1 MAVVAGLGRGRSVA
15 VVAGLL
21 AALVVA
27 GCGSSGRADP
37 TRSAAAGPPSGG
49 SGLSSSSTTT
59 TSSSS
64 THTSSTR
71 RVAAVPHAPFAVGE
85 RIVTIVDYSRHVRYP
100 GGSPQPR
107 RLVTIIRYPALGP
120 ASRVDV
126 PNARPARAAGPFPLL
141 VFGHGYAV
149 TPDIYAPLLQHW
161 AREGYV
167 VAAPIFPL
175 ENANAPGGPNENDL
189 VNQPADMSYIITKV
203 LKADGNRSS
212 LFYGL
217 VNRREVAVTGQSD
230 GGETALAVAY
240 DRYFLDRRVRAAAI
254 LSGAV
259 IPGVGGFSF
268 PAPSPPL
275 LATQGTADVVN
286 PPSFTFGFYNIAP
299 RPKYL
304 LTLYGASHLA
314 PYTGIEPYTA
324 VTERVTTDFFDH
336 YLKGWP
342 RAPARMR
349 RDGDVGGVSSLRS
362 G

>member
-1 MAVVAGLGRGRSVA
+1 MVVAGRFGRSAV
-15 VVAGLL
+15 VVAGVL
-21 AALVVA
+21 AALAVA
-27 GCGSSGRADP
+27 GCGSSGHSDS
-37 TRSAAAGPPSGG
+37 TRSAAASPPTGG
-49 SGLSSSSTTT
+49 SGLSSSST
-59 TSSSS
+59 SSS
-64 THTSSTR
+64 TSTRASSTR
-71 RVAAVPHAPFAVGE
+71 RVAAPLPHAPFAVGE
-85 RIVTIVDYSRHVRYP
+85 RVVTIVDYSRHVRYP
-100 GGSPQPR
+100 GGSPEPR

-126 PNARPARAAGPFPLL
+126 MNARPARAAGPFPLL

-175 ENANAPGGPNENDL
+175 ENADAPGGPNENDL
-189 VNQPADMSYIITKV
+189 PNQPADISYVVTKV
-203 LKADGNRSS
+203 LKADGNRAS
-212 LFYGL
+212 LFYRL
-217 VNRREVAVTGQSD
+217 VNPHAVAVTGQSD

-240 DRYFLDRRVRAAAI
+240 DRYFVDRRVRAAAI

-304 LTLYGASHLA
+304 LTLDGASHLA

-342 RAPARMR
+342 RALARMQ